1 MDQIKTGK
9 FIADC
14 RKSKNLTQREL
25 ADRLLISDKTVSK
38 WECGK
43 GMPELSLMLPLCDA
57 LDITVNELLSGE
69 RLSDRRYK
77 EKAEENMMDLIKE
90 KQENKKKI
98 LLSALA
104 ALVGMAGGV
113 PLVMVAGIFEMT
125 TTWRVLFI
133 ALGAMVMLGGIVLA
147 AALDWNAGTYEC
159 RKCGKRFTPTM
170 SAYING
176 PHSITTRR
184 LKCPYCGQKSYCKR
198 RLTH

>member
-1 MDQIKTGK
+1 MNQIQIGK
-9 FIADC
+9 FIAET
-14 RKSKNLTQREL
+14 RKSKSLTQRQL
-25 ADRLLISDKTVSK
+25 ADVLSISDKTVSK

-147 AALDWNAGTYEC
+147 VALDWNAGTYEC

-176 PHSITTRR
+176 PHSLTTRR